1 MFLWRDCHNLWLI
14 VPESAAVRRLLSSIR
29 SDLVTQSL
37 KPAMGRPTSKKSLGL
52 GRALLNDQHKGT
64 SRGGHP
70 SSRHAADSDSYGSNA
85 TLRSVTQERALDEF
99 LSTAELANT
108 DFTAEKMNVKIIVN
122 DQFNP
127 YLLTPEQEELKR
139 AKHNEFKQSLTV
151 PRRPPWDSQ
160 TTPTELDRNEREA
173 FLEWRR
179 HLAQL
184 QEDHDLLLTPFERN
198 LEVWRQLW
206 RVIERSDLIVQIVD
220 ARDPLLFRST
230 DLESYVKEIDERK
243 RNLLLVNKAD
253 LMTLEQ
259 RRSWAAY
266 FTENDIR
273 FSFFS
278 AALAKAENERN
289 DESIDNNEEKITTD
303 DDTDEQEDE
312 ENISSESE
320 KLDDTTAKEMSLMA
334 KTAQLNIR
342 GSDVEETDADIV
354 STSSDDE
361 EHEPEDES
369 LRILTIDELEE
380 LFLAAAPEPLMDD
393 DGTPR
398 KTSIGLVGYPNVGKS
413 STINAL
419 VGAKTVSVSATPGKT
434 KHFQTIQL
442 SDAVTLVDC
451 PGLVFPNFATA
462 QADLV
467 CAGVLPI
474 DQLREYSGPAAL
486 VAKRI
491 PQSYLEDI
499 YGISIHTRPEEEGGN
514 GIPTSEELL
523 VAYALSRG
531 FTKAGQGNPDESRAA
546 RFVLKD
552 YVAGKLLY
560 VQPPP
565 NTVSGADFNA
575 EIYVLDGVPQKK
587 KAPMSHVPSTA
598 STYIHRAPTDGMS
611 QANQLH
617 STSGRVDSQ
626 FFNQSKPV
634 NAGVKGA
641 RDLAARGARGTVNGK
656 VIMYPFQQRLNDD
669 GSIKSDV
676 PAGKMLTGRK
686 ARLQANLDQGLDPD
700 EALTSSKKH
709 FKGMSKQ
716 KTRPVMY

>member
-1 MFLWRDCHNLWLI
+1 
-14 VPESAAVRRLLSSIR
+14 
-29 SDLVTQSL
+29 
-37 KPAMGRPTSKKSLGL
+37 MGRPTSKKSLGL

-64 SRGGHP
+64 SRGGYP
-70 SSRHAADSDSYGSNA
+70 LSRHAMESDSYGSNA
-85 TLRSVTQERALDEF
+85 TLRSVTQEKALDEF

-108 DFTAEKMNVKIIVN
+108 DFTAERMNVKIIVN

-127 YLLTPEQEELKR
+127 YLLTPEQEAAKK

-151 PRRPPWDSQ
+151 PRRPLWDSR

-220 ARDPLLFRST
+220 ARDPLLYRST

-259 RRSWAAY
+259 RRAWAAY
-266 FTENDIR
+266 FTQHDIR

-289 DESIDNNEEKITTD
+289 GNDEEQSDDGSVEDMQDEAYEGDGSGVPTSGSKNDSTEAELMAVTAGLSLKDSHAQSAD
-303 DDTDEQEDE
+303 DDENIESSDEAEDEQ
-312 ENISSESE
+312 
-320 KLDDTTAKEMSLMA
+320 
-334 KTAQLNIR
+334 
-342 GSDVEETDADIV
+342 
-354 STSSDDE
+354 
-361 EHEPEDES
+361 

-380 LFLAAAPEPLMDD
+380 LFLAAAPEPIASE
-393 DGTPR
+393 DGKPA

-442 SDAVTLVDC
+442 SDAATLVDC

-499 YGISIHTRPEEEGGN
+499 YGIQIHVRPEEEGGN

-565 NTVSGADFNA
+565 DTVSGDQFNA
-575 EIYVLDGVPQKK
+575 EIYRLEGISQKK

-598 STYIHRAPTDGMS
+598 STYIHRAP
-611 QANQLH
+611 ANGAPGLH
-617 STSGRVDSQ
+617 TTSGTVDSQ
-626 FFNQSKPV
+626 FFQRSKPV
-634 NAGVKGA
+634 DANIKGA
-641 RDLAARGARGTVNGK
+641 RDLAARSARGTVNGK

-669 GSIKSDV
+669 GTVRSDV

-686 ARLQANLDQGLDPD
+686 ARLQAAIDHGIDPNEGLVG
-700 EALTSSKKH
+700 SKKH
-709 FKGMSKQ
+709 FKRMSKQ

>member
-1 MFLWRDCHNLWLI
+1 
-14 VPESAAVRRLLSSIR
+14 
-29 SDLVTQSL
+29 
-37 KPAMGRPTSKKSLGL
+37 MGRPTSKKTLGL

-64 SRGGHP
+64 HRGANP
-70 SSRHAADSDSYGSNA
+70 SSRHATDSDNYGSNA
-85 TLRSVTQERALDEF
+85 NLRSVTQERALDEF

-108 DFTAEKMNVKIIVN
+108 DFTAEKMNVKIISN

-127 YLLTPEQEELKR
+127 YLLTPEQEAAKR
-139 AKHNEFKQSLTV
+139 AKHDEFKQSLTV
-151 PRRPPWDSQ
+151 PRRPPWDSK
-160 TTPTELDRNEREA
+160 TTPTELDRNEKEA

-179 HLAQL
+179 HLARL

-230 DLESYVKEIDERK
+230 DLESYVKEIDPRK

-253 LMTLEQ
+253 LMTENQ
-259 RRSWAAY
+259 RRSWAHY
-266 FTENDIR
+266 FRENDIR

-278 AALAKAENERN
+278 AALAKEEIERQGESDQQIPLEQLSLDTEAE
-289 DESIDNNEEKITTD
+289 DAGTIDSTAD
-303 DDTDEQEDE
+303 SSHVSPPQSEQELSNGVSDR
-312 ENISSESE
+312 
-320 KLDDTTAKEMSLMA
+320 D
-334 KTAQLNIR
+334 
-342 GSDVEETDADIV
+342 SDVEKPANTLPDTTSQAESDSECGSIDDA
-354 STSSDDE
+354 
-361 EHEPEDES
+361 EDQAIE
-369 LRILTIDELEE
+369 ILTIDQLEA
-380 LFLAAAPEPLMDD
+380 LFLSEAPEPLPSA
-393 DGTPR
+393 DGRPV

-419 VGAKTVSVSATPGKT
+419 VGAKTVSVSSTPGKT

-451 PGLVFPNFATA
+451 PGLVFPNFASS

-491 PQSYLEDI
+491 PQRYIEEI
-499 YGISIHTRPEEEGGN
+499 YGIAIHVKSEEEGGN

-531 FTKAGQGNPDESRAA
+531 FTKASQGNPDESRAA

-560 VQPPP
+560 VEPPP
-565 NTVSGADFNA
+565 NSVTGDEFNR
-575 EIYVLDGVPQKK
+575 EIYNLDDMPQKK
-587 KAPMSHVPSTA
+587 RAPMSHVPPTA
-598 STYIHRAPTDGMS
+598 STYIHRGPSDNARG
-611 QANQLH
+611 LH
-617 STSGRVDSQ
+617 QQHSLSGKVDSS
-626 FFNQSKPV
+626 FFERARPV
-634 NAGVKGA
+634 NAVIKGA
-641 RDLAARGARGTVNGK
+641 KDLAARGARGTVNGK
-656 VIMYPFQQRLNDD
+656 VIMYPFQKRLNED
-669 GSIKSDV
+669 GTEQTDV
-676 PAGKMLTGRK
+676 PEGKMLTGRK
-686 ARLQANLDQGLDPD
+686 ARLQAALDQGIDPS
-700 EALTSSKKH
+700 ETANSKKH

>member
-1 MFLWRDCHNLWLI
+1 
-14 VPESAAVRRLLSSIR
+14 
-29 SDLVTQSL
+29 
-37 KPAMGRPTSKKSLGL
+37 MGRPTSKKTLGL
-52 GRALLNDQHKGT
+52 GRALLNDQQKGT
-64 SRGGHP
+64 YRGGHP
-70 SSRHAADSDSYGSNA
+70 SSRHATDSDSYGSNA
-85 TLRSVTQERALDEF
+85 NLRSVTQEKALDEF
-99 LSTAELANT
+99 LSTAELADT
-108 DFTAEKMNVKIIVN
+108 DFTAERRNVKIITN

-127 YLLTPEQEELKR
+127 YLLTPEQEALKK

-151 PRRPPWDSQ
+151 PRRPPWNSE

-230 DLESYVKEIDERK
+230 DLESYVKEIDQRK

-259 RRSWAAY
+259 RRSWSQY
-266 FTENDIR
+266 FKENDIR

-278 AALAKAENERN
+278 AALAKAENE
-289 DESIDNNEEKITTD
+289 KQGD
-303 DDTDEQEDE
+303 DDE
-312 ENISSESE
+312 ENTGRDLHSAEHDDDDNDHEDHTDHLVQATASQTSETSISSTGSQQQTSN
-320 KLDDTTAKEMSLMA
+320 LDSDTFPGTVAKQDHGKEDS
-334 KTAQLNIR
+334 
-342 GSDVEETDADIV
+342 SDITADI
-354 STSSDDE
+354 E
-361 EHEPEDES
+361 EDES

-380 LFLAAAPEPLMDD
+380 LFLSEAPQPLVSEE
-393 DGTPR
+393 GQPR

-486 VAKRI
+486 VARRI
-491 PQSYLEDI
+491 PQRFLEEI
-499 YGISIHTRPEEEGGN
+499 YGISIHVKSEEEGGS
-514 GIPTSEELL
+514 GTPTSEELL

-565 NTVSGADFNA
+565 NTLSGDDFNA
-575 EIYVLDGVPQKK
+575 EIYKLDGLSQKK

-598 STYIHRAPTDGMS
+598 STYIHRPATESTGAFS
-611 QANQLH
+611 QQHTA
-617 STSGRVDSQ
+617 SGKVDTQ
-626 FFNQSKPV
+626 FFDRSKPV

-641 RDLAARGARGTVNGK
+641 RDLAALGARGNVNGK

-669 GSIKSDV
+669 GTVKSDV

-686 ARLQANLDQGLDPD
+686 ARLQAAIDQGLDPN
-700 EALTSSKKH
+700 ETSTSSKKH

>member
-1 MFLWRDCHNLWLI
+1 
-14 VPESAAVRRLLSSIR
+14 
-29 SDLVTQSL
+29 
-37 KPAMGRPTSKKSLGL
+37 MGRPTSKKNLGL
-52 GRALLNDQHKGT
+52 GRALLNDKLKGT
-64 SRGGHP
+64 TRGGNP
-70 SSRHAADSDSYGSNA
+70 SSRHATDSDNYGSNA
-85 TLRSVTQERALDEF
+85 NLRSVTQERALDEF

-108 DFTAEKMNVKIIVN
+108 DFTAEKMNVKIISN

-127 YLLTPEQEELKR
+127 YLLTPEQEAQKK

-151 PRRPPWDSQ
+151 PRRPPWDSK
-160 TTPTELDRNEREA
+160 TTPTELDRNEKEA

-184 QEDHDLLLTPFERN
+184 QEEHDLLLTPFERN

-230 DLESYVKEIDERK
+230 DLESYVKEIDSRK

-253 LMTLEQ
+253 LMTERQ

-266 FTENDIR
+266 FHEHDIH

-278 AALAKAENERN
+278 AALAKEENERLTEQTPGDRTVSN
-289 DESIDNNEEKITTD
+289 DQEDDQDIEDDETEDRAVSQIKADIPMSVEQRNSSDVDEEDLVRKTHRATL
-303 DDTDEQEDE
+303 DEQDT
-312 ENISSESE
+312 ENDSDNES
-320 KLDDTTAKEMSLMA
+320 
-334 KTAQLNIR
+334 
-342 GSDVEETDADIV
+342 V
-354 STSSDDE
+354 STDHSDDE
-361 EHEPEDES
+361 AI
-369 LRILTIDELEE
+369 RILTIDELEE
-380 LFLAAAPEPLMDD
+380 LFLSAAPAPLTTD
-393 DGTPR
+393 DGRTM

-419 VGAKTVSVSATPGKT
+419 VGAKTVSVSSTPGKT

-451 PGLVFPNFATA
+451 PGLVFPNFASS

-491 PQSYLEDI
+491 PQRYIEEI
-499 YGISIHTRPEEEGGN
+499 YGIAIHTRAEEEGGT
-514 GIPTSEELL
+514 GIPTAEELL

-560 VQPPP
+560 VEPPP
-565 NTVSGADFNA
+565 NAEDGESFNR
-575 EIYVLDGVPQKK
+575 EIYNLEQMPQKK
-587 KAPMSHVPSTA
+587 KAPMSHVPPTA
-598 STYIHRAPTDGMS
+598 STYIHRGPSEMS
-611 QANQLH
+611 RGLH
-617 STSGRVDSQ
+617 QQHSLSGKVDSS
-626 FFNQSKPV
+626 FFEKAKPV
-634 NAGVKGA
+634 NAGIKGA

-656 VIMYPFQQRLNDD
+656 VIMYPFQVRLNED
-669 GSIKSDV
+669 GSEKSDV
-676 PAGKMLTGRK
+676 PQGKMLTGRK
-686 ARLQANLDQGLDPD
+686 ARLQAALDQGIDPQ
-700 EALTSSKKH
+700 EASNSKKH